1 MEITGVGEAAQFMEV
16 SIRGID
22 PALRLTGNFVGWS
35 LEQLCRLAKLIISQ
49 IERGKKQPEHLH
61 IGEMRLDKML
71 SYSANMGNETLL
83 MQIDEELTDDFVQFC
98 KDNNLSYSFLYD
110 CILAC
115 FCIFSPDPNDIF

>member
-22 PALRLTGNFVGWS
+22 TALRLTGNFVGWS

-71 SYSANMGNETLL
+71 S
-83 MQIDEELTDDFVQFC
+83 
-98 KDNNLSYSFLYD
+98 
-110 CILAC
+110 
-115 FCIFSPDPNDIF
+115 

>member
-22 PALRLTGNFVGWS
+22 TALRLTGNFVGWS

-83 MQIDEELTDDFVQFC
+83 MQ
-98 KDNNLSYSFLYD
+98 
-110 CILAC
+110 
-115 FCIFSPDPNDIF
+115 